1 MKNRFLVGGIVI
13 AIVVV
18 VGVILNMTNKE
29 PKLQIVSKTID
40 LGLFKNGSDVFMS
53 PNELSAKLGQ
63 KNLVVLDGNHPKNYA
78 KGHIS
83 GAISIG
89 FKGLSRVEGKPGDEN
104 WGTILPKDKLTKKL
118 ESFGVTNDT
127 LIVAYSD
134 TFKGPGAGG
143 RAVWQL
149 RMAGLENVKLLYGG
163 LETWRQMGLPLTK
176 DVPDLVSST
185 GLVLKEYNED
195 HRVNHQFIEANID
208 TLKIV
213 DVRSEKEFTGKDT
226 SRGEKRGGHI
236 KGAKWLEWT
245 ALLNPDSTPKSAK
258 EIIKLMASIGVKP
271 EDNFALY

>member
-13 AIVVV
+13 AIVVA
-18 VGVILNMTNKE
+18 VGVILNMVNDT
-29 PKLQIVSKTID
+29 PKRRMVSKTID
-40 LGLFKNGSDVFMS
+40 LGLFKNGSDVFIS
-53 PNELSAKLGQ
+53 PTALFAKLG
-63 KNLVVLDGNHPKNYA
+63 KDNLVILDGNHPKKYA
-78 KGHIS
+78 KGHLA

-89 FKGLSRVEGKPGDEN
+89 FKGLSRVDGKPGDEN

-118 ESFGVTNDT
+118 ESFGVTKDT

-149 RMAGLENVKLLYGG
+149 KMAGLENVKLLYGG
-163 LETWRQMGLPLTK
+163 LEIWRQMGLPITKEVSELT
-176 DVPDLVSST
+176 PST
-185 GLVLKEYNED
+185 GLVLQDYNEEY
-195 HRVNHQFIEANID
+195 RVNRQFIEANID

-245 ALLNPDSTPKSAK
+245 ALLNPDSTPKSAE
-258 EIIKLMASIGVKP
+258 EITKLMASIGVKP